1 MAGPVF
7 DAGLELRAAGDGSRR
22 LSGRFPYRKRAV
34 LDSGGKG
41 RRPKKEQFAPRAFSY
56 AVEDQDRDIHL
67 LIGHSFDRPLAS
79 RKAGTLSLEDSDEA
93 LAFEAI
99 LTREIQQTT
108 WARDFINAF
117 AAGLI
122 IGISPGFRV
131 APPEVVEKPEEVT
144 EEDPSA
150 GRALIRTIFA
160 AVLFELSMV
169 TRPAYA
175 ETEADLR
182 HAQWERSPSG
192 IIHPR
197 QRWRP

>member
-22 LSGRFPYRKRAV
+22 LRGKFPYGKRAV
-34 LDSGGKG
+34 LDAGGKG

-67 LIGHSFDRPLAS
+67 LIGHSFDKPLAS
-79 RKAGTLSLEDSDEA
+79 RKAGTLTLQDSDEA

-99 LTREIQQTT
+99 LTAEIQETS
-108 WARDFINAF
+108 WARDFVNAF

-122 IGISPGFRV
+122 IGVSPGFRV
-131 APPEVVEKPEEVT
+131 APPEAVEKPEEVT
-144 EEDPSA
+144 EEDPDE
-150 GRALIRTIFA
+150 GNALVRTIFA

-169 TRPAYA
+169 TRPAYQ

-182 HAQWERSPSG
+182 HLQWEQRPSG
-192 IIHPR
+192 LIHAR
-197 QRWRP
+197 ARWRA